1 MPEPTKKTNQERI
14 KEITDRIE
22 AGIRELFE
30 SERFM
35 SYLSTMSRFH
45 RYSINNQVLIYIK
58 SPP

>member
-1 MPEPTKKTNQERI
+1 MAEPTKKTNQERI
-14 KEITDRIE
+14 KEITQSIE
-22 AGIRELFE
+22 TGIRELFV
-30 SERFM
+30 SNRYM